1 MKPCDKVSIINEQF
15 PGPCVRRCVPR
26 PAASLLVKILVVFH
40 EEVVASTIVHN
51 SNVIIQSHLCERL
64 ITFYQGYIF
73 WPARKIFFPLFC
85 NFFCGHL
92 GFIELFQR
100 LLYYFFLLGLFGR
113 KKVP

>member
-85 NFFCGHL
+85 NFFAV
-92 GFIELFQR
+92 IWAS
-100 LLYYFFLLGLFGR
+100 
-113 KKVP
+113 